1 MDSEKGALL
10 AWMGLVFMR
19 RGAVGGQVPKPWLPD
34 LPHLGRLLE
43 NSDNYVLTEQC
54 NREIRMLGSAANFT
68 FAEYLAHYHTPVQA
82 IGSSAANPI
91 VVDEYTDATS
101 VLDSSPLSLCW
112 TKGSSWCSEVVSQGA
127 MVDQDGAT
135 SCGSAPSCSICAT
148 VIASPCVVE
157 ALDELTLD
165 DLVLADMA
173 EELLESNAPEPEV
186 NGAVGG
192 VGGSEDVASNL
203 LFMLANVTIQNST
216 KSDRGEKSSN
226 GEDSDSQ
233 MYSPPPRD

>member
-34 LPHLGRLLE
+34 LPHLGRFLE

-68 FAEYLAHYHTPVQA
+68 FAEYLANYHTPVQA

-91 VVDEYTDATS
+91 VVDDYTDATS

-112 TKGSSWCSEVVSQGA
+112 TKGSSWCLEVVSQGTK
-127 MVDQDGAT
+127 VDEDGVT
-135 SCGSAPSCSICAT
+135 SCGSAPSCSVCAT
-148 VIASPCVVE
+148 AISSPCVVE

-173 EELLESNAPEPEV
+173 EELLGSNAPEPEV
-186 NGAVGG
+186 NGAVAGTG
-192 VGGSEDVASNL
+192 NTEDLASNL
-203 LFMLANVTIQNST
+203 LIMLANVTIQNST
-216 KSDRGEKSSN
+216 MIDGVERSKDGKCC
-226 GEDSDSQ
+226 DTH
-233 MYSPPPRD
+233 MYSPPRRE

>member
-10 AWMGLVFMR
+10 AWLGLVFMR
-19 RGAVGGQVPKPWLPD
+19 RNAQGAEVAKPWLPD

-43 NSDNYVLTEQC
+43 NSDHYVLTEQC

-91 VVDEYTDATS
+91 IVDEYTDATS

-112 TKGSSWCSEVVSQGA
+112 TKGSSWCSEAVSQGA
-127 MVDQDGAT
+127 QVNEDGVT
-135 SCGSAPSCSICAT
+135 STGSAPSCSICAT
-148 VIASPCVVE
+148 AISSPCVVE

-173 EELLESNAPEPEV
+173 EELLGSNAAEPEI
-186 NGAVGG
+186 NGAVAGAG
-192 VGGSEDVASNL
+192 DTEDVASNL
-203 LFMLANVTIQNST
+203 LIMLANVTIQNSAKT
-216 KSDRGEKSSN
+216 DPGGKSS
-226 GEDSDSQ
+226 DVDVSDTH
-233 MYSPPPRD
+233 MYSPPRRD